1 MSSNYPPGITGNEPE
16 ITGEY
21 NYGMEK
27 EYMTNYLA
35 KVKKTI
41 SETHILLNAQYLLQG
56 YPHGNNLT
64 HLEHLERI
72 LENNYVIK
80 DGLEMSLQDIA
91 WQEANL

>member
-1 MSSNYPPGITGNEPE
+1 MSSNYPPGVTGMEPE

-21 NYGMEK
+21 NYGMER
-27 EYMTNYLA
+27 EYMKAYLA

-80 DGLEMSLQDIA
+80 DGLEMSLIQLD
-91 WQEANL
+91 QEEAGL